1 MTYLKYLPK
10 FNYKFGTKDIE
21 VSDIFRRVAF
31 TQETRDSPKNWKSY
45 VMNGTETFDSL
56 ANKEYSDPDQYWQ
69 IMMMNNVVTRSDGP
83 LNFITVEK
91 AQKKFENEYSI
102 TLESYLTVQP
112 DPGDFLVYILS
123 DGTVT
128 AQWAVI
134 ESYDPVHRSILTKT
148 HSGLFSTTN
157 SGILFHLKRVGSS
170 MQFVQQITASAV
182 SRYGNAPKYFYTNDG
197 KISAYYVP
205 STNTFIDPEIT
216 TVSGTNCL
224 LEQYIDNTLPTGY
237 KYRSVSQD
245 YMDGVVEKR
254 NVKIPRQ
261 STVLDVER
269 AVEELLLNGN
279 AEDVVNVEGVV
290 FVGNTNT
297 NTV

>member
-56 ANKEYSDPDQYWQ
+56 ANKEYSDPSQYWQ

-91 AQKKFENEYSI
+91 AQTKFENEYSI
-102 TLESYLTVQP
+102 TTKLKLDVQP
-112 DPGDFLVYILS
+112 DPGDYLFYIT
-123 DGTVT
+123 DQVT
-128 AQWAVI
+128 NTWGVV
-134 ESYDPVHRSILTKT
+134 ESFDPVHRTIYTISHT
-148 HSGLFSTTN
+148 GLFSTTN
-157 SGILFHLKRVGSS
+157 VGVLYHLKWIGSS
-170 MQFVQQITASAV
+170 LEFVQIIIPSFITK
-182 SRYGNAPKYFYTNDG
+182 YGNGPKYFYTNEG
-197 KISAYYVP
+197 KISGYYVP
-205 STNTFIDPEIT
+205 STNTFIDPDT
-216 TVSGTNCL
+216 TSLLGTNCL